1 MNAMKEIRIEK
12 ITLNIGTGEAG
23 AKLTKAMKLLD
34 TISKLKSIATTT
46 KKRIPTW
53 GIRPGLTIG
62 CKVTLRKNKEEL
74 IKKLL
79 IAKENRLKKSNF
91 GDGTISFGIPEYID
105 IPGIQYDVDIGIIGL
120 DVSVTLQRAG
130 YSIAKRATQRRKIGR
145 SHKIT
150 KQETMD
156 FMKEKFNVV
165 IED

>member
-1 MNAMKEIRIEK
+1 MNVMKEIRIEK

-74 IKKLL
+74 TKRLL

-105 IPGIQYDVDIGIIGL
+105 IPGIQYDIDIGIIGL
-120 DVSVTLQRAG
+120 DVSITLQRAG